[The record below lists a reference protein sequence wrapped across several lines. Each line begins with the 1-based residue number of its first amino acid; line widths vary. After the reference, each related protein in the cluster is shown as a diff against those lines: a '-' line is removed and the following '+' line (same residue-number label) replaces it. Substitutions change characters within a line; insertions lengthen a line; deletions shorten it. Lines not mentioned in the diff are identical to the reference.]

1 MELADK
7 NLMAVFKDKLTQ
19 GMIDAL
25 NYRKQNNY
33 TQIQNGIASLT
44 ELEQIR
50 KGIKYSIQGVIAQIL
65 HILAKVDYKPQG
77 NDNSDIDKFAKY
89 LNINIIVYDSKT
101 RKRKYETTEL
111 NPEES
116 EDQTEIHTIYLLHT
130 EELGINHFDYLTHL
144 TEAFEEKKEK
154 KNYAL
159 CKICGS
165 TTINHYELPDRINL
179 NCEHCFRWFPA
190 QECYDNHIKS
200 NACNTIWK
208 CQICKRNIKFKQRK
222 PDEHKCNEYKCFNC
236 KEWVINVNSL
246 HINVI

>member
-33 TQIQNGIASLT
+33 TQIQHGIASLT

-50 KGIKYSIQGVIAQIL
+50 KGIKYCIQGVIAQIL
-65 HILAKVDYKPQG
+65 HILAKVEYKPQG

-101 RKRKYETTEL
+101 LKRNMKLL
-111 NPEES
+111 NLI
-116 EDQTEIHTIYLLHT
+116 QKNQKIKLKFILYIYYTQRLY
-130 EELGINHFDYLTHL
+130 GISHFDYLTRL
-144 TEAFEEKKEK
+144 TEAFEEKKVK

-159 CKICGS
+159 CNICES

-179 NCEHCFRWFPA
+179 ICEHCFRWFPV

-236 KEWVINVNSL
+236 KEWVFIRNL